1 MQDMNALKVM
11 ASGLQDNYP
20 ECLGSVYVY
29 NAPWIVNR
37 IWGAIQLWLDPV
49 VAAKVKFLST
59 LDQLAEY
66 IPRETIPT
74 YMGGQDAWEWKWIP
88 PTQPQPLSAEQKSQV
103 EADKA
108 ERQKLLDEYI
118 IVTSGYWKA
127 ELAGESSVV
136 KDAQEKRHALALKL
150 RDNYWKLDKYVRGRV
165 WLDRV
170 GILKED
176 GGVDL
181 TPKA

>member
-1 MQDMNALKVM
+1 MNALKVM

-20 ECLGSVYVY
+20 ECLGSVYVF

-49 VAAKVKFLST
+49 VASKVKFLST

-66 IPRETIPT
+66 IPRETIPK
-74 YMGGQDAWEWKWIP
+74 YMGGQDSWEWKWVAPVP
-88 PTQPQPLSAEQKSQV
+88 PAGLSADEKEKVQG
-103 EADKA
+103 DKR
-108 ERQKLLDEYI
+108 EREGLLDEYI
-118 IVTSGYWKA
+118 AVTSTYWKA
-127 ELAGESSVV
+127 VLAGDGALAG
-136 KDAQEKRHALALKL
+136 KTQEERHALALKL
-150 RDNYWKLDKYVRGRV
+150 RDNYWKLDRYVRGRV

-176 GGVDL
+176 GKVDL
-181 TPKA
+181 TPAAP